1 MVLLVDDQALVAE
14 AVRRCLAN
22 QADIDFH
29 YCASPADAI
38 NVALQIRPTV
48 ILQDLI
54 MPGMDGLQLVRRY
67 RADPVLAEVPVIVLS
82 TKEEAKVK
90 SEAFEAG
97 ANDYLVKL
105 PDRVELIA
113 RVRYHSKAY
122 LNQLQRDD
130 AYRALR
136 ESQQQLLETN
146 TSLASLNQRLEEAT
160 RAKSEFLA
168 NMSHE
173 IRTPMNGIVGM
184 TALLLDTALTNEQ
197 IDHVETVRGCGEA
210 LLTLINDIL
219 DFSKIES
226 GHLNLE
232 SHPFSLR
239 DCVEESLDLL
249 APKAAEKNL
258 DLALLIAE
266 DVPDTLVGDVT
277 RLRQV
282 MVNLVSNAV
291 KFTERGEVTVN
302 ISREGAKAAIGGHE
316 AGKTLTAPPTTL
328 HVSVRDT
335 GLGIP
340 TDKQDRLFK
349 SFSQVDTSTTRHFGG
364 TGLGLAICKRLV
376 ELMAGRIWVESEAGQ
391 GSTFHFTVQ
400 LALPSEQPRAEWQ
413 VSPPALAGKRLLIVE
428 DNATQREVLQHAA
441 QRWAMRTHP
450 ATSGTEGLV
459 CLLGGQQFDAVIL
472 DLQLPETDAF
482 AWVEAA
488 RKLPAG
494 SSLPVILLSAVR
506 LRAGEERSHRAGLS
520 LFVYKPVRQIQLLE
534 TLVRA
539 FADSR
544 PLERRPPAVPVFD
557 VTFAQR
563 LPLRILVADD
573 NALNQKVASIFLGKL
588 GYRADVVNN
597 GIEALEA
604 LERQPYD
611 IVFLDVQMPEMDGLE
626 ASRRIRA
633 KWLGKSRPRLIA
645 LTASAMAGDRER
657 CLSAGMDDYLAT
669 PIHIK
674 NMISTLERWGSPS
687 SVLE

>member
-1 MVLLVDDQALVAE
+1 
-14 AVRRCLAN
+14 
-22 QADIDFH
+22 
-29 YCASPADAI
+29 
-38 NVALQIRPTV
+38 
-48 ILQDLI
+48 
-54 MPGMDGLQLVRRY
+54 
-67 RADPVLAEVPVIVLS
+67 
-82 TKEEAKVK
+82 
-90 SEAFEAG
+90 
-97 ANDYLVKL
+97 
-105 PDRVELIA
+105 
-113 RVRYHSKAY
+113 VRYHSKAC
-122 LNQLQRDD
+122 LNQLQRDE

-146 TSLASLNQRLEEAT
+146 TSLISVNQRLEEAT

-184 TALLLDTALTNEQ
+184 TALLLDTALTDEQ
-197 IDHVETVRGCGEA
+197 VDHVETVRGCGEA

-226 GHLNLE
+226 GHLSLE

-239 DCVEESLDLL
+239 NCVEESLELL

-258 DLALLIAE
+258 DLAVLIEA
-266 DVPDTLVGDVT
+266 DVPDTFLGDVS

-282 MVNLVSNAV
+282 VVNLVGNAV
-291 KFTERGEVTVN
+291 KFTERGEVTVKV
-302 ISREGAKAAIGGHE
+302 SCQGAKATIVGADS
-316 AGKTLTAPPTTL
+316 GKSLTAPPLTL

-340 TDKQDRLFK
+340 ADKQDRLFK
-349 SFSQVDTSTTRHFGG
+349 SFSQVDPSTTRHFGG

-391 GSTFHFTVQ
+391 GSTFHFTVR
-400 LALPSEQPRAEWQ
+400 LAPATEQTRAEWQ
-413 VSPPALAGKRLLIVE
+413 LSPPPLAGKRLLIVE
-428 DNATQREVLQHAA
+428 DNATQREVLQHAV
-441 QRWAMRTHP
+441 QCWAMQPHSV
-450 ATSGTEGLV
+450 ASGPEGLV
-459 CLLGGQQFDAVIL
+459 CLAGGRQFDAAIL

-494 SSLPVILLSAVR
+494 SSLPIILLSAVR
-506 LRAGEERSHRAGLS
+506 LRAGDERAQRAGLS
-520 LFVYKPVRQIQLLE
+520 LFVYKPIRQMQLLE

-539 FADSR
+539 FATR
-544 PLERRPPAVPVFD
+544 PLERRPPAVPSFD
-557 VTFAQR
+557 ATFAHR

-573 NALNQKVASIFLGKL
+573 NVINQKVASIFLGKL
-588 GYRADVVNN
+588 GYRADIVNN
-597 GIEALEA
+597 GLEVLDA

-611 IVFLDVQMPEMDGLE
+611 IVFLDMQMPEMDGLE

-633 KWLGKSRPRLIA
+633 KWLGKSRPRLVA
-645 LTASAMAGDRER
+645 LTASAIAGDRER

-669 PIHIK
+669 PVHIK
-674 NMISTLERWGSPS
+674 NMISTLERWGPPS
-687 SVLE
+687 SVLA